1 MRNPSLRSAHRKAQ
15 NAFGRCH
22 QSSPKPTSP
31 TGAVPAAGAAA
42 CGQRGPRPAWR
53 CRLQFHTQCP
63 WQHFLG
69 LPTPHPQRAVP
80 GGGHGWRQAER
91 DAVTSPAKGPGPG
104 PRAPMGSPAQSL
116 VTCPECQHLVS
127 CSPWGTPPWVVE
139 GVRRSRP
146 APGAPNWVQC
156 WDPSTRGAWVGWGE
170 PSAEPPGWPHGATG
184 PRSPGGSTQGGQSD
198 FMKHIWLNELLRE
211 RRRPAQP
218 AMPPGPCVP

>member
-1 MRNPSLRSAHRKAQ
+1 MRLGDVTKALRSQRHRLGP
-15 NAFGRCH
+15 FLLLELPPVG
-22 QSSPKPTSP
+22 SEGP
-31 TGAVPAAGAAA
+31 
-42 CGQRGPRPAWR
+42 GQ
-53 CRLQFHTQCP
+53 
-63 WQHFLG
+63 
-69 LPTPHPQRAVP
+69 P
-80 GGGHGWRQAER
+80 GGAGFSSAPSAPGSIFWGCPRHIRSEQCQAER
-91 DAVTSPAKGPGPG
+91 DTVTSPAKGSGPG
-104 PRAPMGSPAQSL
+104 PRAAMGSPAQSL

-146 APGAPNWVQC
+146 APRAPNWVQC